1 MNEDWMNQAY
11 PQDQGQSASLPALSL
26 GQYTSRT
33 FGWMFAGLMTTFL
46 VAVSGY
52 VSGWIFMV
60 LSIPYWHYLLLAAE
74 LGTVIFL
81 SARVQ
86 KLSVG
91 VARALFFL
99 YAALNG
105 VVFSAYF
112 LLFDL
117 SSMILVFGATA
128 LFFGIMALLGYVL
141 KLDFS
146 KIRPFMFGGL
156 LFLAAF
162 WLLSMFINLSQFELI
177 VCAIG
182 IFLFL
187 GYTAYDTHK
196 IKESYEVFSQ
206 DDTMLAKASIFS
218 ALELYLDFINLFVY
232 LLRVLGRSKD

>member
-1 MNEDWMNQAY
+1 M
-11 PQDQGQSASLPALSL
+11 
-26 GQYTSRT
+26 
-33 FGWMFAGLMTTFL
+33 
-46 VAVSGY
+46 
-52 VSGWIFMV
+52 
-60 LSIPYWHYLLLAAE
+60 
-74 LGTVIFL
+74 GTVIFL

-162 WLLSMFINLSQFELI
+162 WLLKNPIAEYAVMIDGDWG
-177 VCAIG
+177 AG
-182 IFLFL
+182 KAYFLTHSLMRIMETIDL
-187 GYTAYDTHK
+187 GKDKRRKY
-196 IKESYEVFSQ
+196 
-206 DDTMLAKASIFS
+206 
-218 ALELYLDFINLFVY
+218 ALMIWKDAVY
-232 LLRVLGRSKD
+232 Q

>member
-33 FGWMFAGLMTTFL
+33 FGWMFAGLLTTFL

-117 SSMILVFGATA
+117 SSMILVF
-128 LFFGIMALLGYVL
+128 V
-141 KLDFS
+141 
-146 KIRPFMFGGL
+146 
-156 LFLAAF
+156 
-162 WLLSMFINLSQFELI
+162 LSM
-177 VCAIG
+177 CA
-182 IFLFL
+182 
-187 GYTAYDTHK
+187 
-196 IKESYEVFSQ
+196 
-206 DDTMLAKASIFS
+206 
-218 ALELYLDFINLFVY
+218 
-232 LLRVLGRSKD
+232 